1 MLDVRRLQILQH
13 LATHGTV
20 AATAEALHL
29 TPPAVSQ
36 QLAAL
41 EREAGVPVVEK
52 QGRTLRLTAAGDL
65 LVAHAEVILGD
76 LAAAEADLAALRGG
90 RHGRVRLAAF
100 ASAART
106 LVPPVWARA
115 DGLELELT
123 EQEPEVALSSLRLR
137 EVDLAIVH
145 SYTVLPRAFPP
156 GCESE
161 ILMQDPVVLVLHP
174 DRAAELGLN
183 PGDPVEL
190 SRLSADPWLTPGP
203 ETSCYEMIQR
213 ACGSAGFV
221 PAIRARSSDFSVLT
235 ALASAGAGVALA
247 PRLALP
253 ESTGVLRLHPLTRPV
268 SRTIA
273 CAWRTGTSRRP
284 DLRVLLGLLSEAAAG
299 LVLLVGDALG
309 AHDQD
314 DAALPVADRLL
325 VLHPVPVRQHVEE
338 LTVQI
343 LVDALHHAADLK
355 VPVGIIRVV
364 HRNRDVR
371 VPHDVLVLLPG
382 GRRGEA
388 EELAIPDRPDRL
400 HLR

>member
-1 MLDVRRLQILQH
+1 MLDVRRLQMLQH

-20 AATAEALHL
+20 AATAEAMHL

-65 LVAHAEVILGD
+65 LVAHAEVVLAD

-90 RHGRVRLAAF
+90 LRGRVRLAAF

-106 LVPPVWARA
+106 LVPPVFSRLAQLA
-115 DGLELELT
+115 GGTSLDLELV
-123 EQEPEVALSSLRLR
+123 EQEPESALSSLRLR

-145 SYTVLPRAFPP
+145 SYNVLPRAFPP

-161 ILMQDPVVLVLHP
+161 ILMQDPVLLALHP
-174 DRAAELGLN
+174 ERAAELGLS

-190 SRLSADPWLTPGP
+190 SRLSADSWLTPGP

-235 ALASAGAGVALA
+235 ALASAGGGVALA

-253 ESTGVLRLHPLTRPV
+253 ESIGGLSLHPLTLPV

-284 DLRVLLGLLSEAAAG
+284 DLRTLIGLLSEAAAG
-299 LVLLVGDALG
+299 LGLT
-309 AHDQD
+309 
-314 DAALPVADRLL
+314 DR
-325 VLHPVPVRQHVEE
+325 
-338 LTVQI
+338 
-343 LVDALHHAADLK
+343 
-355 VPVGIIRVV
+355 
-364 HRNRDVR
+364 
-371 VPHDVLVLLPG
+371 
-382 GRRGEA
+382 
-388 EELAIPDRPDRL
+388 
-400 HLR
+400 